1 MCQYGCPPF
10 CKCKS
15 CWNRKSVAVMYVKRF
30 KGWGAEICFKD
41 TESFLNGC
49 IVWMF
54 CGCVL
59 FLCCKNG
66 PVGSGVPPW
75 DRCGETQCLTE
86 QEEAGVRFWASFLPE
101 TSKRR
106 FWIQIFCSM
115 KGNLGGVTLSEELQS
130 KFWIWTLLKSES
142 WRNCAVRN
150 GFATDWRDMP
160 SCPGSRDLFW
170 ARRLCLFL

>member
-1 MCQYGCPPF
+1 M
-10 CKCKS
+10 
-15 CWNRKSVAVMYVKRF
+15 
-30 KGWGAEICFKD
+30 GAEICFKD

-59 FLCCKNG
+59 VLCCKNG

-101 TSKRR
+101 TSKRS

-115 KGNLGGVTLSEELQS
+115 KGNFGGSHTFWRIAVEILNLNVVEERKLKKLRCKKWFCHGLGGHAIMPWKSWPFLSQTTLPVL
-130 KFWIWTLLKSES
+130 II
-142 WRNCAVRN
+142 
-150 GFATDWRDMP
+150 
-160 SCPGSRDLFW
+160 SR
-170 ARRLCLFL
+170 RGYNLFLEDSCITHCR